1 MLFLA
6 YCKATNIKQKSDLKK
21 KLRKANNGK

>member
-6 YCKATNIKQKSDLKK
+6 YCKAINIKQKSDLKK
-21 KLRKANNGK
+21 KLHKANDGK